1 MTQYADEI
9 RRKRLV
15 DETQIKLTAC
25 KLRIKELKKQ
35 VKTAKAEMGE
45 LESQIEQLTRRTHV
59 RP

>member
-9 RRKRLV
+9 RRKRLI